1 MNCNKEIIKNE
12 EQIIKNRLK
21 KQSNREYYKNV
32 RKYVQKIQRCQL
44 FGIDFK
50 CQQDMNKII
59 IEEGP
64 FYVAL

>member
-1 MNCNKEIIKNE
+1 MNYNNKEIIKNE
-12 EQIIKNRLK
+12 EQIKNRK
-21 KQSNREYYKNV
+21 KKESNREYYKNV
-32 RKYVQKIQRCQL
+32 RRYVQKIQKCQL

>member
-1 MNCNKEIIKNE
+1 MNYNNKEIIETE
-12 EQIIKNRLK
+12 EQIKYRRK
-21 KQSNREYYKNV
+21 KESNREYYKNI
-32 RKYVQKIQRCQL
+32 RQYVQKIQKCKL

-50 CQQDMNKII
+50 HKEEMNKII